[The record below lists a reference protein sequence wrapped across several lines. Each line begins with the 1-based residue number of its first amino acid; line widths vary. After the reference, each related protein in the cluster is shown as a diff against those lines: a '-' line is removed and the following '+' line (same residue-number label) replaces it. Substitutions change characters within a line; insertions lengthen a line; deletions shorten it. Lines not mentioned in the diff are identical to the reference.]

1 MTRPTTQEDWL
12 GWLASSEPRALAWAA
27 TAIEDR
33 QEGALAAVERLPTGQ
48 GIVVGVTGP
57 PGAGKSTLVNLLAK
71 AYRREGKSVA
81 ILAVDP
87 SSELTG
93 GAILG
98 DRIRMQDLSGD
109 RQVFI
114 RSMASRGAHGG
125 LAEAARDVVRLFLG
139 CGKDVVLV
147 ETVGVGQSEIDISR
161 LADVTLVLLVPGMGD
176 DVQALKAGILEI
188 ADVYVINKADRP
200 GAQQL
205 ENELR
210 NAQSLGDGGDIA
222 IVKTIAA
229 EGIGVTELISAVEG
243 AAAFRRQTV
252 FGS

>member
-1 MTRPTTQEDWL
+1 MTAQEWLDWL
-12 GWLASSEPRALAWAA
+12 TGVEPRALAKAA

-33 QEGALAAVERLPTGQ
+33 QEGALAALERLDAGQ

-71 AYRREGKSVA
+71 AYRREGKTVA

-109 RQVFI
+109 GGVFI

-125 LAEAARDVVRLFLG
+125 LADAARDVVRLFLG
-139 CGKDVVLV
+139 CGKDIVLV
-147 ETVGVGQSEIDISR
+147 ETVGVGQAEIDISR

-188 ADVYVINKADRP
+188 ADVFVINKADRP

-210 NAQSLGDGGDIA
+210 TAQSLGDGGDVA
-222 IVKTIAA
+222 IVKTIAS
-229 EGIGVTELISAVEG
+229 EGFGVTELLSAVE
-243 AAAFRRQTV
+243 AATASRRQTV
-252 FGS
+252 PGS